1 VISGHFEF
9 SVPASGLCAS
19 AATTP
24 GTVAAADCDPVVPGS
39 DDRFR
44 DAFTRL
50 CLYLAHQH
58 MEDGVERAND
68 LVLVG
73 TEFGNMTA
81 ILRFLR
87 QGRDGDPDISA
98 QQFPHATA
106 SSASCYVNI
115 AKQVRG
121 GNATVN
127 AGAFT
132 PVVALLH
139 ALLHLQANGAGTSH
153 VFVGDSYCDEA
164 LEDLRKTHPAAR
176 ATPGVAYAALVAGS
190 DLQGEIAFEDD
201 DGSADRHG
209 AADTIDDAAR
219 TREYNNAF
227 HFHRLIAAAGA
238 LRAGEATVLAI
249 RADGRRATVRIRRQG
264 AH

>member
-1 VISGHFEF
+1 MF
-9 SVPASGLCAS
+9 SLRASDLCAP
-19 AATTP
+19 AAIAP
-24 GTVAAADCDPVVPGS
+24 GALAPADFDAVVPGS

-132 PVVALLH
+132 PVVTLLH
-139 ALLHLQANGAGTSH
+139 ALLHLQANGAGTCY

-176 ATPGVAYAALVAGS
+176 PTPGVAYAALVAGS
-190 DLQGEIAFEDD
+190 DFQAEITFGDD
-201 DGSADRHG
+201 DGGVDPQG
-209 AADTIDDAAR
+209 AAHTIDDAAR

-238 LRAGEATVLAI
+238 LRAGEATVLGI
-249 RADGRRATVRIRRQG
+249 RADGRRATVLIRRQS